1 MGYPINGDFF
11 MLLDLEILNGEL
23 SPVFDIYNDVYSVTI
38 NEDTTSLVMDYE
50 VEDGY
55 VVNII
60 DNTGLEAGEN
70 EVYIQ
75 VIKDEEINTYTLL
88 VYKESSEPVFNY
100 EYIPEGVEVEEELPE
115 YVAPLIIGSCLLVI
129 LIVFLLLFKRKS

>member
-1 MGYPINGDFF
+1 

-38 NEDTTSLVMDYE
+38 DEDTTSLVMDYE

-129 LIVFLLLFKRKS
+129 LIVFLLLFKRRKSWYNK

>member
-1 MGYPINGDFF
+1 

-129 LIVFLLLFKRKS
+129 LIVFLLLFKRRKS

>member
-1 MGYPINGDFF
+1 MVIF

-38 NEDTTSLVMDYE
+38 DDDITSLVMDYE

-55 VVNII
+55 IVNVI
-60 DNTGLEAGEN
+60 DNTGLEEGEN

-100 EYIPEGVEVEEELPE
+100 EYVPEPMEVEEELPE
-115 YVAPLIIGSCLLVI
+115 YVAPLIGGSCLLII
-129 LIVFLLLFKRKS
+129 LIVFLLLFKKRKS

>member
-1 MGYPINGDFF
+1 

-38 NEDTTSLVMDYE
+38 DEDTTSLVMDYE

-129 LIVFLLLFKRKS
+129 LIVFLLLFKRRKS

>member
-1 MGYPINGDFF
+1 MVIF

-38 NEDTTSLVMDYE
+38 DEDTTSLVMDYE

-129 LIVFLLLFKRKS
+129 LIVFLLLFKRRKS

>member
-1 MGYPINGDFF
+1 MVIF

-38 NEDTTSLVMDYE
+38 DEDTTSLVMDYE

-129 LIVFLLLFKRKS
+129 LIVFLLLFKRRKSWYNK

>member
-1 MGYPINGDFF
+1 